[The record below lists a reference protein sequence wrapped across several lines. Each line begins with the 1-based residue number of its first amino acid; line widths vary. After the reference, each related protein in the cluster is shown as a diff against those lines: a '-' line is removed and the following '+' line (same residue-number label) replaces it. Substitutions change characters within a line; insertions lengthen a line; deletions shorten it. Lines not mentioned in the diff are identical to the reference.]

1 MSRGLKG
8 LSASAVSEHISH
20 YSSAIECKASAS
32 KSGLV
37 ELDAWYQSLPFSTVS
52 SPCSGLDSK
61 ESLLKLVRWKLGRE
75 KHRPALLSLV
85 SSNPPDLV
93 NKTLRKAATYL
104 VERKLTLDSDDDDLL
119 SGVVG
124 AMEILITLRGVG
136 PATASAICAAWN
148 PAGIFQSDHLVELL
162 DNRTKVKYTLPF
174 YKAFY
179 KNAIRTVKDTHGMD
193 SGKSLDRLAFSLAHP
208 DPSPSHLQDKQ
219 DKPDKHDK
227 KEEKQQ
233 PPKRSVSPPAPA
245 TRPKRT
251 RRQ

>member
-20 YSSAIECKASAS
+20 YSSAIECKASAF

-124 AMEILITLRGVG
+124 GYGNLDHTQRRWSCNCISHMRSLEPSRNLSVRPSRRAARQPHQGQVH
-136 PATASAICAAWN
+136 PA
-148 PAGIFQSDHLVELL
+148 LL
-162 DNRTKVKYTLPF
+162 QGLLQKRHSHGQGYPRHGFGKVP
-174 YKAFY
+174 
-179 KNAIRTVKDTHGMD
+179 
-193 SGKSLDRLAFSLAHP
+193 
-208 DPSPSHLQDKQ
+208 
-219 DKPDKHDK
+219 
-227 KEEKQQ
+227 
-233 PPKRSVSPPAPA
+233 
-245 TRPKRT
+245 
-251 RRQ
+251 

>member
-1 MSRGLKG
+1 
-8 LSASAVSEHISH
+8 
-20 YSSAIECKASAS
+20 
-32 KSGLV
+32 
-37 ELDAWYQSLPFSTVS
+37 
-52 SPCSGLDSK
+52 
-61 ESLLKLVRWKLGRE
+61 
-75 KHRPALLSLV
+75 
-85 SSNPPDLV
+85 
-93 NKTLRKAATYL
+93 
-104 VERKLTLDSDDDDLL
+104 
-119 SGVVG
+119 
-124 AMEILITLRGVG
+124 MEILITLRGVG